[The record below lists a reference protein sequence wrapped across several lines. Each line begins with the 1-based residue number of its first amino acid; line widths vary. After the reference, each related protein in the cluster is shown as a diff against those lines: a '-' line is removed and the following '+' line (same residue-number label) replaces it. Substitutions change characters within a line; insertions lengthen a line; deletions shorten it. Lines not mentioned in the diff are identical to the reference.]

1 MRERIRLTKVKGSA
15 TGERRLYADALW
27 VGSGSGSRVR
37 VVPHEWGPI
46 LKWWGDLKGMY
57 YWGIIWCPNC
67 GSCYV

>member
-37 VVPHEWGPI
+37 VVPHEWGPS
-46 LKWWGDLKGMY
+46 KFDQ
-57 YWGIIWCPNC
+57 
-67 GSCYV
+67 